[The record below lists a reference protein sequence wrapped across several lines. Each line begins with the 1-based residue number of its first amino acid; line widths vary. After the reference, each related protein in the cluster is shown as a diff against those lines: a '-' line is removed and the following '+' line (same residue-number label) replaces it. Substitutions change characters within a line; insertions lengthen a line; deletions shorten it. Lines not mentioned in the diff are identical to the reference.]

1 MKGMKLSTTKIAPKL
16 LSVGLLLFRFCLGG
30 LMIANHGWIKIVNY
44 EILKTQFF
52 NFLGFGSQISLIL
65 VIIAEILCSI
75 LLIFGLYTRVV
86 LIPLIITMLV
96 AIGTHGWQ
104 IFGEAE
110 MGFLYLVGFLFLF
123 IVGPGDKSIDAR
135 MNKRTYF

>member
-1 MKGMKLSTTKIAPKL
+1 MKLSTTKISPKL
-16 LSVGLLLFRFCLGG
+16 LSVGLLLFRLCLGG
-30 LMIANHGWIKIVNY
+30 LMIANHGWIKIVNF
-44 EILKTQFF
+44 EVLKTQFF
-52 NFLGFGSQISLIL
+52 NFLGLGSQISLIL
-65 VIIAEILCSI
+65 AITAEILCSI

-110 MGFLYLVGFLFLF
+110 MGFLYLLGFVFLF
-123 IVGPGDKSIDAR
+123 IVGPGDNSIDAR
-135 MNKRTYF
+135 MNKRTYY

>member
-1 MKGMKLSTTKIAPKL
+1 MKLSTTKISPKT
-16 LSVGLLLFRFCLGG
+16 LSFGLLLFRLCLGG
-30 LMIANHGWIKIVNY
+30 LMIVNHGWGKIVNL
-44 EILKTQFF
+44 EVLKTQFF
-52 NFLGFGSQISLIL
+52 NFLGLGSQISLIL
-65 VIIAEILCSI
+65 AITVEILCSI

-86 LIPLIITMLV
+86 LIPLIVTILV

-110 MGFLYLVGFLFLF
+110 LGFLYLIGFVFFL
-123 IVGPGDKSIDAR
+123 IVGPGDNSIDAR

>member
-1 MKGMKLSTTKIAPKL
+1 MKLSTTKISPKT
-16 LSVGLLLFRFCLGG
+16 LSFGLLLFRLCLGG
-30 LMIANHGWIKIVNY
+30 LMIANHGWVKIVNL
-44 EILKTQFF
+44 EVLKTQFYD
-52 NFLGFGSQISLIL
+52 FLGLGSQISLIL
-65 VIIAEILCSI
+65 AITVEILCSI

-110 MGFLYLVGFLFLF
+110 LGFLYLIGFVFLF
-123 IVGPGDKSIDAR
+123 IVGPGDNSIDAR

>member
-1 MKGMKLSTTKIAPKL
+1 MKLSTTKISPKL
-16 LSVGLLLFRFCLGG
+16 LSVGLLFFRLCLGG
-30 LMIANHGWIKIVNY
+30 LMIANHGWIKIVNF
-44 EILKTQFF
+44 EVLKTQFL
-52 NFLGFGSQISLIL
+52 NFLGLGSQISLIL
-65 VIIAEILCSI
+65 AITAEILCSI

-110 MGFLYLVGFLFLF
+110 MGFLYLLGFVFLF
-123 IVGPGDKSIDAR
+123 IVGPGDNSIDAR
-135 MNKRTYF
+135 MNKRTYY

>member
-1 MKGMKLSTTKIAPKL
+1 MKLNTTKISPKL
-16 LSVGLLLFRFCLGG
+16 LSVGLLLFRLCLGG
-30 LMIANHGWIKIVNY
+30 LMIANHGWIKIVNF
-44 EILKTQFF
+44 EVLKTQFL
-52 NFLGFGSQISLIL
+52 NFLGLGSQISLIL
-65 VIIAEILCSI
+65 AITAEILCSI

-110 MGFLYLVGFLFLF
+110 MGFLYLLGFVFLF
-123 IVGPGDKSIDAR
+123 IVGPGDNSIDAR
-135 MNKRTYF
+135 MNKRTYY

>member
-1 MKGMKLSTTKIAPKL
+1 MKLSTTKISPKT
-16 LSVGLLLFRFCLGG
+16 LSFGLLLFRLCLGG
-30 LMIANHGWIKIVNY
+30 LMIANHGWMKIVNL
-44 EILKTQFF
+44 EVLKTQFYD
-52 NFLGFGSQISLIL
+52 FLGLGSQISLIL
-65 VIIAEILCSI
+65 VITVEILCSI

-86 LIPLIITMLV
+86 LIPLIVTMLV

-110 MGFLYLVGFLFLF
+110 LGFLYLIGFVFLL
-123 IVGPGDKSIDAR
+123 IVGPGDNSIDAR